1 MKNSERTL
9 LRLHGVRHAF
19 TDATGQTR
27 PVLENFSLQLQ
38 ARERVALL
46 GLSGSGKS
54 TVLRIAMGLIQPTS
68 GEVEVFGVRQS
79 EIGNLSEP
87 KFDRRRIGYVIQDG
101 GLFPHL
107 SARQNLTLIAQEDSW
122 SLAETQSRIEE
133 LCQLTRLPLSLLD
146 KYPRELS
153 GGQRQR
159 VGLMRAL
166 LRKPELLL
174 LDEPMGAL
182 DPITRDDL
190 QRELGEM
197 FEKLAIAL
205 LLVTHDLREARRLT
219 DRIVLLNEGRIEQ
232 EGQWSDLVDRP
243 ASEFVRRFVGAQRE
257 VHA

>member
-1 MKNSERTL
+1 MKSNERTL

-19 TDATGQTR
+19 TDASGQTR

-54 TVLRIAMGLIQPTS
+54 TVLRIAMGLLQPTS
-68 GEVEVFGVRQS
+68 GEVEVFGSSQRAMLDPS
-79 EIGNLSEP
+79 SL
-87 KFDRRRIGYVIQDG
+87 DRRRIGYVIQDG

-122 SLAETQSRIEE
+122 TLADTQARIEE
-133 LCQLTRLPLSLLD
+133 LCQLTRMPLNLLD

-197 FEKLAIAL
+197 LEKLAIAL

-219 DRIVLLNEGRIEQ
+219 DRIVLLNDGRIEQ

-243 ASEFVRRFVGAQRE
+243 ASDFVRRFVGAQRE
-257 VHA
+257 VQP